1 MDFILVIMTLQIVE
15 KQRTKLKETIP
26 TEKLEKSRKFR
37 LIEKEVVKRTTKYRE
52 SRMKAT
58 KVNLRQDNS

>member
-58 KVNLRQDNS
+58 KVKLRQDNS